1 MYERIYNVNLL
12 DDLHNYFPAILYESD
27 RFRTVQDLLFY
38 IKDNISHR
46 FNLYEHGRR
55 SYQSREVPQNTIH
68 TPLQPQRNSRRD
80 PIVTWTDELSFLV
93 PLLRSLD
100 RITPQQPFQDVIIH
114 ASQEL
119 INSSSTI
126 TCLLSDL
133 ENSCSICQDR
143 MIQGETIRRLNACHH
158 EFHSECVDRW
168 FLRRSVLCP
177 VCRHDI
183 RNPEIRRSPLISASP
198 EEPFDFLTG
207 RYY

>member
-38 IKDNISHR
+38 IKENATQR

-55 SYQSREVPQNTIH
+55 SYQSRQVPQNTIH
-68 TPLQPQRNSRRD
+68 TPPLQPQRRD
-80 PIVTWTDELSFLV
+80 SIVTDLSYLV

-100 RITPQQPFQDVIIH
+100 RIIPQQSFQDVIIH
-114 ASQEL
+114 ASEEL
-119 INSSSTI
+119 INTSSTT
-126 TCLLSDL
+126 TCLVSDL
-133 ENSCSICQDR
+133 ENSCPICQDR

-158 EFHSECVDRW
+158 EFHSDCVDRW

-183 RNPEIRRSPLISASP
+183 RNPEVRRSP
-198 EEPFDFLTG
+198 EESFDFLTG